1 MKKNQS
7 KLLFILS
14 MLIFGTIG
22 IFRKYIPLS
31 SSVIAFSR
39 GFIGVLFLFVLIL
52 LKKDKLN
59 KKSIKDNLWLLII
72 SGSFIGLNWV
82 FLFESY
88 KYTSVATATLCY
100 YMAPIFVM
108 IASTFL
114 FKERLSLINVV
125 SILIALIGMV
135 FVSGVI
141 ETGFND
147 KNTLIGVI
155 YGLLSALLY
164 ASVIIIN
171 KFMKPIPSIDKT
183 VMQLLFSVVILIPYI
198 LIGQE
203 FKGMI
208 INLEIILL
216 LLIVGVVHTGLAYAL
231 YFDSMKGLKTQSIAI
246 LSYIDPVVAIILSA
260 LILKE
265 NMSIFAIIGAVL
277 ILGSTFINEMI
288 NNRQIEKD
296 CVE

>member
-1 MKKNQS
+1 MEKNQS

-31 SSVIAFSR
+31 SSVISFSR
-39 GFIGVLFLFVLIL
+39 GFIGVLFLLVLIL

-125 SILIALIGMV
+125 CILVALIGMV

-155 YGLLSALLY
+155 YGLLAALLY

>member
-31 SSVIAFSR
+31 SSVISFSR
-39 GFIGVLFLFVLIL
+39 GFIGVLFLLVLIL

-125 SILIALIGMV
+125 CILVALIGMV

-155 YGLLSALLY
+155 YGLLAALLY

-265 NMSIFAIIGAVL
+265 NMSIFASLGAVL

>member
-14 MLIFGTIG
+14 MLIFGSIG

-39 GFIGVLFLFVLIL
+39 GFIGVLFLLVLIL

-114 FKERLSLINVV
+114 FKERLSLINLVC
-125 SILIALIGMV
+125 ILIALIGMV

-155 YGLLSALLY
+155 YGLLAALLY

>member
-14 MLIFGTIG
+14 MLIFGSIG

-39 GFIGVLFLFVLIL
+39 GFIGVLFLLVLIL

-125 SILIALIGMV
+125 CILIALIGMV

-155 YGLLSALLY
+155 YGLLAALLY

-288 NNRQIEKD
+288 NNRKIEKD

>member
-14 MLIFGTIG
+14 MLIFGSIG

-31 SSVIAFSR
+31 SSVIAISR
-39 GFIGVLFLFVLIL
+39 GFIGVLFLLALIL

-114 FKERLSLINVV
+114 FKERLSLINLVC
-125 SILIALIGMV
+125 ILIALIGMV

-155 YGLLSALLY
+155 YGLLAALLY

>member
-14 MLIFGTIG
+14 MLIFGSIG

-39 GFIGVLFLFVLIL
+39 GFIGVLFLLVLIL

-59 KKSIKDNLWLLII
+59 KKSIKDKLWLLII

-125 SILIALIGMV
+125 CILIALIGMV

-155 YGLLSALLY
+155 YGLLAALLY

-203 FKGMI
+203 FRGMI

-288 NNRQIEKD
+288 NNRKIEKD

>member
-14 MLIFGTIG
+14 MLIFGSIG

-31 SSVIAFSR
+31 SSVIAISR
-39 GFIGVLFLFVLIL
+39 GFIGVLFLLVLIL

-114 FKERLSLINVV
+114 FKERLSLINLVC
-125 SILIALIGMV
+125 ILIALIGMV

-155 YGLLSALLY
+155 YGLLAALLY

>member
-14 MLIFGTIG
+14 MLIFGSIG

-39 GFIGVLFLFVLIL
+39 GFIGVLFLLVLIL

-59 KKSIKDNLWLLII
+59 KKSIKDNLWLVII

-125 SILIALIGMV
+125 CILIALIGMV

-155 YGLLSALLY
+155 YGLLAALLY

-203 FKGMI
+203 FRGMI

-288 NNRQIEKD
+288 NNRKIEKD

>member
-14 MLIFGTIG
+14 MLIFGSIG

-39 GFIGVLFLFVLIL
+39 GFIGVLFLLVLIL

-125 SILIALIGMV
+125 CILIALIGMV

-155 YGLLSALLY
+155 YGLLAALLY

-203 FKGMI
+203 FRGMI

-288 NNRQIEKD
+288 NNRKIEKD

>member
-14 MLIFGTIG
+14 MLIFGSIG

-39 GFIGVLFLFVLIL
+39 GFIGVLFLLVLIL

-114 FKERLSLINVV
+114 FKERLSLINLVC
-125 SILIALIGMV
+125 ILIALIGMV
-135 FVSGVI
+135 FVSGVL

-155 YGLLSALLY
+155 YGLLAALLY

>member
-14 MLIFGTIG
+14 MLIFGSIG

-39 GFIGVLFLFVLIL
+39 GFIGVLFLLVLIL

-114 FKERLSLINVV
+114 FKERLSLINLVC
-125 SILIALIGMV
+125 ILIALIGMV

-155 YGLLSALLY
+155 YGLLAALLY

-277 ILGSTFINEMI
+277 ILGSSFINEII

>member
-1 MKKNQS
+1 MEKNQN

-72 SGSFIGLNWV
+72 SGFFIGLNWV

-114 FKERLSLINVV
+114 FKERVSFINVV
-125 SILIALIGMV
+125 CILIALIGMV

-155 YGLLSALLY
+155 YGLLAALLY
-164 ASVIIIN
+164 ASVIILN

>member
-31 SSVIAFSR
+31 SSVISFSR
-39 GFIGVLFLFVLIL
+39 GFIGVLFLLVLIL

-125 SILIALIGMV
+125 CILVALIGMV

-155 YGLLSALLY
+155 YGLLAALLY

>member
-31 SSVIAFSR
+31 SSVISFSR
-39 GFIGVLFLFVLIL
+39 GFIGVLFLLVLIL

-125 SILIALIGMV
+125 CILVALIGMV

-155 YGLLSALLY
+155 YGLLAALLY
-164 ASVIIIN
+164 ACVIIIN

-265 NMSIFAIIGAVL
+265 NMSIFASLGAVL

>member
-22 IFRKYIPLS
+22 IFRKYILLS

-39 GFIGVLFLFVLIL
+39 GFIGVLFLLVLIL

-125 SILIALIGMV
+125 CILIALIGMV

>member
-31 SSVIAFSR
+31 SSVISFSR
-39 GFIGVLFLFVLIL
+39 GFIGVLFLLVLIL

-125 SILIALIGMV
+125 CILVALIGMV

-155 YGLLSALLY
+155 YGLLAALLY
-164 ASVIIIN
+164 ACVIIIN